1 MGVNNQLKYCDLKFN
16 MCTFLQEYHKLKTK
30 QNESDEVV
38 RSLREAL
45 KQTGGAISP
54 SDNVPIN
61 RSLKDLLQDIDHLA
75 EQKLNMI
82 GLKSKLSEISSN
94 EKKQNGGLILTPSK
108 HKDRAVSG
116 GRDPGNGT
124 IFKDRSVD
132 ASRNS
137 HMSARSNISKRYEN
151 NDDSDGDEQ
160 SEEMNDRNNCT
171 PKYNS
176 FCRNSNNQKSTNS
189 ISTPDKSLI
198 KVRGISPIGPN
209 KQENSFGNNSCFLSP
224 EKYFLGLRQ

>member
-1 MGVNNQLKYCDLKFN
+1 MTDKAQLKYCDLKFN
-16 MCTFLQEYHKLKTK
+16 MCTFLQEYHKLKMK
-30 QNESDEVV
+30 QNESDEMI
-38 RSLREAL
+38 RSLRDAL
-45 KQTGGAISP
+45 KQNGTGIIP
-54 SDNVPIN
+54 SDNPPIN
-61 RSLKDLLQDIDHLA
+61 RSLKDLLHDIDHLA

-82 GLKSKLSEISSN
+82 GLKSKLGDTSPNDKREAA
-94 EKKQNGGLILTPSK
+94 GLVLTPSK
-108 HKDRAVSG
+108 HKDRAASG
-116 GRDPGNGT
+116 VREAGNVT

-160 SEEMNDRNNCT
+160 SEDMNDRNNCT

-189 ISTPDKSLI
+189 ISTPDKSVI
-198 KVRGISPIGPN
+198 KVRGISPIGAS

-224 EKYFLGLRQ
+224 EK